1 MNTKGTTIFEVL
13 LVVSIIG
20 TLSGIA
26 TSFIFDSFKYNSL
39 LTSKREMQ
47 VRLYEAKIVL
57 ERRTGLRNE
66 SYDDIK
72 ASAELIDGKYFL
84 NGVQIPNA
92 FESVLD
98 HDEIAINDIGAVTL
112 SVEKDGHIEKMRV
125 LLCPIR

>member
-98 HDEIAINDIGAVTL
+98 HDEINDIGAVTL
-112 SVEKDGHIEKMRV
+112 SVEKDGHIEKMRI

>member
-20 TLSGIA
+20 ILSGIA
-26 TSFIFDSFKYNSL
+26 TSFIFDGFKYNSL

-72 ASAELIDGKYFL
+72 ASAELIGGKYFL

-98 HDEIAINDIGAVTL
+98 HDEINDIGAVTL
-112 SVEKDGHIEKMRV
+112 SVEKDGHIEKMRI